1 MKLSFEEKDTINS
14 IINFIVY
21 NFKMSDK
28 DSTNLQNLKKLIKF
42 INENNITNLSFDVC
56 SLLMNRSKL
65 LRNTIKNIYEND
77 ELNDIFSNIEDEN
90 ISNFYNYL
98 KLCVIDSDEFEE
110 TDNHNVND
118 QVREYLR
125 QIGEIPMLSEKEKET
140 LPPLIKQGDEKAINR
155 YVEANLRLVVDVAK
169 KYIRNRQGLTLMDLI
184 SEGNLGLI
192 KAVKNYDYD
201 KGFAFSTYAY
211 QSIKN
216 TIIRYIDREYFKL
229 KIGIN
234 TTRNVIRLKNTANH
248 LNMVLNINDN
258 EGISKLSKETGF
270 EPSYIKELIKM
281 ESTNVA
287 SIDESIL
294 KDEES
299 SLLVEMIADEETD
312 FDMNI
317 FLKDF
322 IQDFDNS
329 SLTDKYKEVLKLRYG
344 KELTLEEV
352 GQLYHVTR
360 ERIRQ
365 IEAKA
370 LIKARNDKQIR
381 KYKNN

>member
-1 MKLSFEEKDTINS
+1 
-14 IINFIVY
+14 
-21 NFKMSDK
+21 
-28 DSTNLQNLKKLIKF
+28 
-42 INENNITNLSFDVC
+42 
-56 SLLMNRSKL
+56 
-65 LRNTIKNIYEND
+65 
-77 ELNDIFSNIEDEN
+77 
-90 ISNFYNYL
+90 
-98 KLCVIDSDEFEE
+98 
-110 TDNHNVND
+110 
-118 QVREYLR
+118 
-125 QIGEIPMLSEKEKET
+125 
-140 LPPLIKQGDEKAINR
+140 
-155 YVEANLRLVVDVAK
+155 
-169 KYIRNRQGLTLMDLI
+169 
-184 SEGNLGLI
+184 
-192 KAVKNYDYD
+192 
-201 KGFAFSTYAY
+201 
-211 QSIKN
+211 
-216 TIIRYIDREYFKL
+216 
-229 KIGIN
+229 
-234 TTRNVIRLKNTANH
+234 
-248 LNMVLNINDN
+248 MVLNINDN